1 MFISGVNDTGGKLF
15 RGANPTPL
23 TNLSPVSTTPV
34 INLCHGF
41 SVIGGVVVSWAINLS
56 LVSLTPLNNIAADK
70 DPSFRTAASL
80 SRCRRVSAASYQV
93 NNDRR

>member
-23 TNLSPVSTTPV
+23 TNLSPVSMTPA

-56 LVSLTPLNNIAADK
+56 PVSLIPLNNIAADK
-70 DPSFRTAASL
+70 DPGE
-80 SRCRRVSAASYQV
+80 Q
-93 NNDRR
+93 